1 MRRMKSVCKIKSCIL
16 SKILKRFSTLSVN
29 DSLRMYKYRCNRR
42 GEFMDEMKEK
52 KIRWNI
58 SKAMSSV
65 YQSLNGSKLK
75 IKKTKAYSEAM
86 ENLKTLYN
94 ISQIQ
99 VWILCLACERY
110 FEREDSISFQNI
122 SGELGVPVMSII
134 CWKKEIEFLVEHGFL
149 EHCGRNDAVQP
160 LNDFSE
166 SIYNNTEYIPQ
177 AKKEDD
183 DIEFISYMADRY
195 ESRRGEDMSARS
207 IQRELRL
214 YERAHSHLEVV
225 KRVSDELEDPNYR
238 FFVYDV
244 ANDVLKGGD
253 SNLNATISDLYDGG
267 ERYNVATEMMEEKHE
282 LFQKGLIE
290 FAKKG
295 NLSEAS
301 ITLSDK
307 GRKLVLGEKAFLFED
322 SINDKNLIKTDS
334 IKEKKLFYSP
344 ENQKEIDRLKAAL
357 QEEKLKGIQQR
368 LKDDGLPVGVAVLL
382 YGAPGTGKT
391 ESVMQIAKETG
402 RSIIHVDISEAKSAW
417 FGESEKRIK
426 KIFTSYRNS
435 YELAERKGEL
445 MPILLFNEADA
456 LISKRKN
463 DTSGNCAQT
472 ENAIQNI
479 ILEELENL
487 KGIFIA
493 TTNLASNMDSAFER
507 RFLFKIKFENPS
519 TEAKTSIWMNK
530 LSWLDKES
538 ATEFARDYDFSGG
551 QIDNIVRKIAM
562 NEVITGERPAIT
574 DIHDMCKCEKIDN
587 PDGSR
592 RMGFCL

>member
-1 MRRMKSVCKIKSCIL
+1 
-16 SKILKRFSTLSVN
+16 
-29 DSLRMYKYRCNRR
+29 
-42 GEFMDEMKEK
+42 MDEMKEK

-75 IKKTKAYSEAM
+75 IKKTKIYSAAM
-86 ENLKTLYN
+86 ENLKALYN

-99 VWILCLACERY
+99 VWILCLVCERY
-110 FEREDSISFQNI
+110 FEREDSSSLQNI
-122 SGELGVPVMSII
+122 SGKLGVPVMSII
-134 CWKKEIEFLVEHGFL
+134 RWKKEIEFLVEHGFL

-177 AKKEDD
+177 AKKEVD

-214 YERAHSHLEVV
+214 YEKAHSHLEVV

-244 ANDVLKGGD
+244 ANDVLKGVV

-267 ERYNVATEMMEEKHE
+267 ERYSVATKMMEEKHE

-295 NLSEAS
+295 NLSEAT

-322 SINDKNLIKTDS
+322 SINDKNLIKTDN

-402 RSIIHVDISEAKSAW
+402 RSIVHVDISEAKSAW

-426 KIFTSYRNS
+426 KIFTSYKNAC
-435 YELAERKGEL
+435 EIAEKKGEL

-456 LISKRKN
+456 LISKRKS

-479 ILEELENL
+479 ILEELESL

-538 ATEFARDYDFSGG
+538 ATEFAKEYDFSGG

-587 PDGSR
+587 PDGAR

>member
-1 MRRMKSVCKIKSCIL
+1 M
-16 SKILKRFSTLSVN
+16 
-29 DSLRMYKYRCNRR
+29 
-42 GEFMDEMKEK
+42 E
-52 KIRWNI
+52 
-58 SKAMSSV
+58 
-65 YQSLNGSKLK
+65 KLK
-75 IKKTKAYSEAM
+75 A
-86 ENLKTLYN
+86 LYN

-99 VWILCLACERY
+99 VWILCLAFERY
-110 FEREDSISFQNI
+110 FERKDSISLQNI

-160 LNDFSE
+160 LNDFNE

-214 YERAHSHLEVV
+214 YEKAHSHLEVV
-225 KRVSDELEDPNYR
+225 KRVSDELEDPNDR
-238 FFVYDV
+238 FFIYDV
-244 ANDVLKGGD
+244 ANNVLKGGD

-267 ERYNVATEMMEEKHE
+267 ERYSVATEMMEEKHE

-295 NLSEAS
+295 NLSDAT

-435 YELAERKGEL
+435 CELAERKGEL

-538 ATEFARDYDFSGG
+538 ATEFAKEYDFSGG

-562 NEVITGERPAIT
+562 NEVITGERPGIS
-574 DIHDMCKCEKIDN
+574 DIRDMCKCEKIDN

>member
-1 MRRMKSVCKIKSCIL
+1 
-16 SKILKRFSTLSVN
+16 
-29 DSLRMYKYRCNRR
+29 
-42 GEFMDEMKEK
+42 MDEMKEK
-52 KIRWNI
+52 KINWNI

-75 IKKTKAYSEAM
+75 INKTKAYSAAM
-86 ENLKTLYN
+86 EKLKALYN
-94 ISQIQ
+94 INQIQ

-110 FEREDSISFQNI
+110 FEREDSISLQNI
-122 SGELGVPVMSII
+122 SEELGVPIMSII
-134 CWKKEIEFLVEHGFL
+134 CWKKEIEFLVEHRFI
-149 EHCGRNDAVQP
+149 EQRGRNEAVLP
-160 LNDFSE
+160 LNDFRD

-195 ESRRGEDMSARS
+195 ESRRHEDMSASS
-207 IQRELRL
+207 IQRELGL
-214 YERAHSHLEVV
+214 YEKAHSHLEVV
-225 KRVSDELEDPNYR
+225 KRVSDELEDPNDR
-238 FFVYDV
+238 FFIYDV
-244 ANDVLKGGD
+244 ANNVLKGGD

-267 ERYNVATEMMEEKHE
+267 ERYSVATEMMEEKHE

-307 GRKLVLGEKAFLFED
+307 GRKLVLGERAFLFED
-322 SINDKNLIKTDS
+322 SINDKNLIKTDN

-344 ENQKEIDRLKAAL
+344 ENQKEIERLKAAL

-402 RSIIHVDISEAKSAW
+402 RSIVHVDISEAKSAW

-426 KIFTSYRNS
+426 KIFISYKNVC
-435 YELAERKGEL
+435 EIAEKKGEL

-456 LISKRKN
+456 LISKRKS
-463 DTSGNCAQT
+463 DTSENCAQT

-479 ILEELENL
+479 ILEELESL

-530 LSWLDKES
+530 LSWLDKDS
-538 ATEFARDYDFSGG
+538 ATEFAKEYDFSGG
-551 QIDNIVRKIAM
+551 QIDNIVRKIVM
-562 NEVITGERPAIT
+562 NEVITGEHPTIN

-587 PDGSR
+587 PDGTR
-592 RMGFCL
+592 RIGFCL

>member
-1 MRRMKSVCKIKSCIL
+1 
-16 SKILKRFSTLSVN
+16 
-29 DSLRMYKYRCNRR
+29 
-42 GEFMDEMKEK
+42 MDEMKEK

-75 IKKTKAYSEAM
+75 IKKTKIYSAAM
-86 ENLKTLYN
+86 ENLKALYN

-99 VWILCLACERY
+99 VWILCLVCERY
-110 FEREDSISFQNI
+110 FEREDSSSLQNI
-122 SGELGVPVMSII
+122 SGKLGVPVMSII
-134 CWKKEIEFLVEHGFL
+134 RWKKEIEFLVEHGFL

-166 SIYNNTEYIPQ
+166 SLYNNTEYIPQ
-177 AKKEDD
+177 AKKEVD

-214 YERAHSHLEVV
+214 YEKAHSHLEVV
-225 KRVSDELEDPNYR
+225 KRVSDELENPNDR
-238 FFVYDV
+238 FFIYDV
-244 ANDVLKGGD
+244 ANDVLKGVV

-267 ERYNVATEMMEEKHE
+267 ERYSVASKMMEENHE

-295 NLSEAS
+295 NLSEAT

-322 SINDKNLIKTDS
+322 SINDKNLIKTDN

-402 RSIIHVDISEAKSAW
+402 RSIVHVDISEAKSAW

-426 KIFTSYRNS
+426 KIFTSYKNAC
-435 YELAERKGEL
+435 EIAEKKGEL

-456 LISKRKN
+456 LISKRKS

-479 ILEELENL
+479 ILEELESL

-519 TEAKTSIWMNK
+519 TEAKTLIWMNK
-530 LSWLDKES
+530 LSWLDKDS
-538 ATEFARDYDFSGG
+538 ATEFAKEYDFSGG

>member
-1 MRRMKSVCKIKSCIL
+1 
-16 SKILKRFSTLSVN
+16 
-29 DSLRMYKYRCNRR
+29 
-42 GEFMDEMKEK
+42 MDEMKEK

-75 IKKTKAYSEAM
+75 IKKTKIYSAAM
-86 ENLKTLYN
+86 ENLKALYN

-99 VWILCLACERY
+99 VWILCLVCERY
-110 FEREDSISFQNI
+110 FEREDSSSLQNI
-122 SGELGVPVMSII
+122 SGKLGVPVMSII
-134 CWKKEIEFLVEHGFL
+134 RWKKEIEFLVEHGFL

-177 AKKEDD
+177 AKKEVD

-214 YERAHSHLEVV
+214 YEKAHSHLEVV

-238 FFVYDV
+238 FFIYDV
-244 ANDVLKGGD
+244 ANDVLKGSV

-267 ERYNVATEMMEEKHE
+267 ERYSVASKMMEENHE

-295 NLSEAS
+295 NLSEAT

-322 SINDKNLIKTDS
+322 SINDKNLIKTDN

-402 RSIIHVDISEAKSAW
+402 RSIVHVDISEAKSAW

-426 KIFTSYRNS
+426 KIFTSYKNS
-435 YELAERKGEL
+435 CEIAEKKGEL

-456 LISKRKN
+456 LISKRKS

-479 ILEELENL
+479 ILEELESL

-538 ATEFARDYDFSGG
+538 ATEFAKEYDFSGG

>member
-1 MRRMKSVCKIKSCIL
+1 
-16 SKILKRFSTLSVN
+16 
-29 DSLRMYKYRCNRR
+29 
-42 GEFMDEMKEK
+42 MDEMKEK

-75 IKKTKAYSEAM
+75 IKKTKIYSAAM
-86 ENLKTLYN
+86 ENLKALYN

-99 VWILCLACERY
+99 VWILCLVCERY
-110 FEREDSISFQNI
+110 FEREDSSSLQNI
-122 SGELGVPVMSII
+122 SGKLGVPVMSII
-134 CWKKEIEFLVEHGFL
+134 RWKKEIEFLVEHGFL

-177 AKKEDD
+177 AKKEVD

-214 YERAHSHLEVV
+214 YEKAHSHLEVV

-244 ANDVLKGGD
+244 ANDVLKGVV

-267 ERYNVATEMMEEKHE
+267 ERYSVATKMMEENHE

-290 FAKKG
+290 FVKKG
-295 NLSEAS
+295 NLSEAT

-322 SINDKNLIKTDS
+322 SINDKNLIKTDN

-402 RSIIHVDISEAKSAW
+402 RSIVHVDISEAKSAW

-426 KIFTSYRNS
+426 KIFTSYKNAC
-435 YELAERKGEL
+435 EIAEKKGEL

-456 LISKRKN
+456 LISKRKS

-479 ILEELENL
+479 ILEELESL

-538 ATEFARDYDFSGG
+538 ATEFATEYDFSGG

>member
-1 MRRMKSVCKIKSCIL
+1 
-16 SKILKRFSTLSVN
+16 
-29 DSLRMYKYRCNRR
+29 
-42 GEFMDEMKEK
+42 MDEMKEK

-65 YQSLNGSKLK
+65 YQSLNGSNLK
-75 IKKTKAYSEAM
+75 IKKTKIYSVAM
-86 ENLKTLYN
+86 ENLKALYN

-99 VWILCLACERY
+99 VWILCLVCERY
-110 FEREDSISFQNI
+110 FEREDSSSLQNI
-122 SGELGVPVMSII
+122 SGKLGVPVMSII
-134 CWKKEIEFLVEHGFL
+134 RWKKEIEFLVEHGFL

-177 AKKEDD
+177 AKKEVD

-214 YERAHSHLEVV
+214 YEKAHSHLEVV
-225 KRVSDELEDPNYR
+225 KRVSDELENPNYR

-244 ANDVLKGGD
+244 ANDVLKGVV

-267 ERYNVATEMMEEKHE
+267 ERYSVATKMMEEKHE

-295 NLSEAS
+295 NLSEAT

-402 RSIIHVDISEAKSAW
+402 RSIVHVDISEAKSAW

-426 KIFTSYRNS
+426 KIFTSYKNS
-435 YELAERKGEL
+435 CEIAEKKGEL

-456 LISKRKN
+456 LISKRKS

-479 ILEELENL
+479 ILEELESL

-538 ATEFARDYDFSGG
+538 ATEFATEYDFSGG

>member
-1 MRRMKSVCKIKSCIL
+1 
-16 SKILKRFSTLSVN
+16 
-29 DSLRMYKYRCNRR
+29 
-42 GEFMDEMKEK
+42 MDEMKEK

-75 IKKTKAYSEAM
+75 IKKTKIYSAAM
-86 ENLKTLYN
+86 ENLKALYN

-99 VWILCLACERY
+99 VWILCLVCERY
-110 FEREDSISFQNI
+110 FEREDSSSLQNI
-122 SGELGVPVMSII
+122 SGKLGVPVMSII
-134 CWKKEIEFLVEHGFL
+134 RWKKEIEFLVEHGFL

-177 AKKEDD
+177 AKKEVD

-214 YERAHSHLEVV
+214 YEKAHLHLEVV

-244 ANDVLKGGD
+244 ANDVLKGSV

-267 ERYNVATEMMEEKHE
+267 ERYSVATKMMEENHE

-295 NLSEAS
+295 NLSEAT

-322 SINDKNLIKTDS
+322 SINDKNLIKTDN

-391 ESVMQIAKETG
+391 ESVMQIAKETD
-402 RSIIHVDISEAKSAW
+402 RSIVHVDISEAKSAW

-426 KIFTSYRNS
+426 KIFTSYKNAC
-435 YELAERKGEL
+435 EIAEKKGEL

-456 LISKRKN
+456 LISKRKS

-479 ILEELENL
+479 ILEELESL

-538 ATEFARDYDFSGG
+538 ATEFAKEYDFSGG

>member
-1 MRRMKSVCKIKSCIL
+1 MEEQL
-16 SKILKRFSTLSVN
+16 
-29 DSLRMYKYRCNRR
+29 
-42 GEFMDEMKEK
+42 KEK

-58 SKAMSSV
+58 SKAMSAV
-65 YQSLNGSKLK
+65 YQSLNDSKLR
-75 IKKTKAYSEAM
+75 IKKTKAYSAAM

-94 ISQIQ
+94 LNQTQI
-99 VWILCLACERY
+99 WILCLACERY
-110 FEREDSISFQNI
+110 FECEDSITFKNI
-122 SGELGVPVMSII
+122 SSELDVPVMSII
-134 CWKKEIEFLVEHGFL
+134 SWKKEIEFLIEHGFL
-149 EHCGRNDAVQP
+149 EHSGRNGGVQP
-160 LNDFSE
+160 INDFSE

-183 DIEFISYMADRY
+183 DIDFISYMADLY

-244 ANDVLKGGD
+244 ASDVLKGGD
-253 SNLNATISDLYDGG
+253 SYLNATISDLYDGG
-267 ERYNVATEMMEEKHE
+267 ERYNIATEMMEEKHE
-282 LFQKGLIE
+282 LFQKGLVE
-290 FAKKG
+290 FVKKG
-295 NLSEAS
+295 NLSDAT

-322 SINDKNLIKTDS
+322 SINDKNLIKTDC
-334 IKEKKLFYSP
+334 IKEKQLFYSP
-344 ENQKEIDRLKAAL
+344 ENQKEIDRLKEAL
-357 QEEKLKGIQQR
+357 QEEKLKGIQRR

-417 FGESEKRIK
+417 FGESEKRVK

-435 YELAERKGEL
+435 CELAERKGEL

-530 LSWLDKES
+530 LSWLDKGS
-538 ATEFARDYDFSGG
+538 ATEFAREYDFSGG

-562 NEVITGERPAIT
+562 NEVITGERPEIS
-574 DIHDMCKCEKIDN
+574 DIRDMCNCEKIDN
-587 PDGSR
+587 PEGSR
-592 RMGFCL
+592 RIGFCLQEK

>member
-1 MRRMKSVCKIKSCIL
+1 
-16 SKILKRFSTLSVN
+16 
-29 DSLRMYKYRCNRR
+29 
-42 GEFMDEMKEK
+42 MDEMKEK

-75 IKKTKAYSEAM
+75 IKKTKIYSAAM
-86 ENLKTLYN
+86 ENLKALYN

-99 VWILCLACERY
+99 VWILCLVCERY
-110 FEREDSISFQNI
+110 FEREDSSSLQNI
-122 SGELGVPVMSII
+122 SGKLGVPVMSII
-134 CWKKEIEFLVEHGFL
+134 RWKKEIEFLVEHGFL

-177 AKKEDD
+177 AKKEVD

-214 YERAHSHLEVV
+214 YEKAHSHLEVV

-244 ANDVLKGGD
+244 ANDVLKGVV

-267 ERYNVATEMMEEKHE
+267 ERYSVATKMMEENHE

-295 NLSEAS
+295 NLSEAT

-402 RSIIHVDISEAKSAW
+402 RSIVHVDISEAKSAW

-426 KIFTSYRNS
+426 KIFTSYKNAC
-435 YELAERKGEL
+435 EIAEKKGEL

-456 LISKRKN
+456 LISKRKS

-479 ILEELENL
+479 ILEELESL

-530 LSWLDKES
+530 LSWLDKDS
-538 ATEFARDYDFSGG
+538 ATEFAKEYDFSGG

-587 PDGSR
+587 PDGAR

>member
-1 MRRMKSVCKIKSCIL
+1 
-16 SKILKRFSTLSVN
+16 
-29 DSLRMYKYRCNRR
+29 
-42 GEFMDEMKEK
+42 MDEMKEK

-75 IKKTKAYSEAM
+75 IKKTKIYSAAM
-86 ENLKTLYN
+86 ENLKALYN

-99 VWILCLACERY
+99 VWILCLVCERY
-110 FEREDSISFQNI
+110 FEREDSSSLQNI
-122 SGELGVPVMSII
+122 SGKLGVPVMSII
-134 CWKKEIEFLVEHGFL
+134 RWKKEIEFLVEHGFL

-177 AKKEDD
+177 AKKEVD

-214 YERAHSHLEVV
+214 YEKAHSHLEVV
-225 KRVSDELEDPNYR
+225 KRVSDELENPNYR

-244 ANDVLKGGD
+244 ANDVLKGVV

-267 ERYNVATEMMEEKHE
+267 ERYSVATKMMEEKHE

-295 NLSEAS
+295 NLSEAT

-344 ENQKEIDRLKAAL
+344 VNQKEIDRLKAAL

-402 RSIIHVDISEAKSAW
+402 RSIVHVDISEAKSAW

-426 KIFTSYRNS
+426 KIFTSYKNAC
-435 YELAERKGEL
+435 EIAEKKGEL

-456 LISKRKN
+456 LISKRKS

-479 ILEELENL
+479 ILEELESL

-538 ATEFARDYDFSGG
+538 ATEFATEYDFSGG

>member
-1 MRRMKSVCKIKSCIL
+1 
-16 SKILKRFSTLSVN
+16 
-29 DSLRMYKYRCNRR
+29 MYKYRCNRR
-42 GEFMDEMKEK
+42 GDFMDEMKEK

-75 IKKTKAYSEAM
+75 IKKTKTYSAAM
-86 ENLKTLYN
+86 EKLKALYN

-99 VWILCLACERY
+99 VWILCLAFERY
-110 FEREDSISFQNI
+110 FERKDSISLQNI

-134 CWKKEIEFLVEHGFL
+134 CWKKEIEFLVEHGFM

-160 LNDFSE
+160 LNDFRE

-177 AKKEDD
+177 AKKKDD

-195 ESRRGEDMSARS
+195 ESRRSADMSARS

-214 YERAHSHLEVV
+214 YEKAHSHLEVV
-225 KRVSDELEDPNYR
+225 KRVSDELEDPNDR
-238 FFVYDV
+238 FFIYDV
-244 ANDVLKGGD
+244 TNDVLKGGD
-253 SNLNATISDLYDGG
+253 SNLNVTISDLYDGG
-267 ERYNVATEMMEEKHE
+267 ERYSVATEMMEEKHE

-290 FAKKG
+290 FVKKG

-322 SINDKNLIKTDS
+322 SINDENLIKTDS

-391 ESVMQIAKETG
+391 ELVMQIAKETG
-402 RSIIHVDISEAKSAW
+402 RSIVHVDISEAKSAW

-426 KIFTSYRNS
+426 KIFTSYKNAC
-435 YELAERKGEL
+435 EIAEKKGEL
-445 MPILLFNEADA
+445 MPIVLFNEADA
-456 LISKRKN
+456 LISKRKS

-479 ILEELENL
+479 ILEELESL

-538 ATEFARDYDFSGG
+538 ATEFAKEYDFSGG

-587 PDGSR
+587 PDEPR

>member
-1 MRRMKSVCKIKSCIL
+1 
-16 SKILKRFSTLSVN
+16 
-29 DSLRMYKYRCNRR
+29 MYKYRCNRR
-42 GEFMDEMKEK
+42 GDFMDEMKEK

-75 IKKTKAYSEAM
+75 IKKTKTYSAAM
-86 ENLKTLYN
+86 EKLKALYN
-94 ISQIQ
+94 INQIQ
-99 VWILCLACERY
+99 VWILCLAFERY
-110 FEREDSISFQNI
+110 FEREDSISLQNI

-177 AKKEDD
+177 AKKEVD

-214 YERAHSHLEVV
+214 YEKAHSHLEVV

-244 ANDVLKGGD
+244 ANDVLKGGE

-267 ERYNVATEMMEEKHE
+267 ERYSVATEMMEEKHE

-295 NLSEAS
+295 NLSDAT

-435 YELAERKGEL
+435 CELAERKGEL

-538 ATEFARDYDFSGG
+538 ATEFAKEYDFSGG

-562 NEVITGERPAIT
+562 NEVITGERPGIS
-574 DIHDMCKCEKIDN
+574 DIRDMCKCEKIDN

>member
-1 MRRMKSVCKIKSCIL
+1 
-16 SKILKRFSTLSVN
+16 
-29 DSLRMYKYRCNRR
+29 
-42 GEFMDEMKEK
+42 MDEMKEK

-75 IKKTKAYSEAM
+75 IKKTKIYSAAM
-86 ENLKTLYN
+86 ENLKALYN

-99 VWILCLACERY
+99 VWILCLVCERY
-110 FEREDSISFQNI
+110 FEREDSSSLQNI
-122 SGELGVPVMSII
+122 SGKLGVPVMSII
-134 CWKKEIEFLVEHGFL
+134 RWKKEIEFLVEHGFL

-214 YERAHSHLEVV
+214 YEKAHSHLEVV

-238 FFVYDV
+238 FFIYDV

-267 ERYNVATEMMEEKHE
+267 ERYSVATKMMEEKHE

-295 NLSEAS
+295 NLSEAT

-307 GRKLVLGEKAFLFED
+307 GRKLLLGEKAFLFED
-322 SINDKNLIKTDS
+322 SINDKNLIKTDN

-402 RSIIHVDISEAKSAW
+402 RSIVHVDICEAKSAW

-426 KIFTSYRNS
+426 KIFTSYKNAC
-435 YELAERKGEL
+435 EIAEKKGEL

-456 LISKRKN
+456 LISKRKS

-479 ILEELENL
+479 ILEELESL

-538 ATEFARDYDFSGG
+538 ATEFAKEYDFSGG

-574 DIHDMCKCEKIDN
+574 DIHEMCKCEKIDN

>member
-1 MRRMKSVCKIKSCIL
+1 
-16 SKILKRFSTLSVN
+16 
-29 DSLRMYKYRCNRR
+29 
-42 GEFMDEMKEK
+42 MDEMKEK

-75 IKKTKAYSEAM
+75 IKKTKIYSAAM
-86 ENLKTLYN
+86 ENLKALYN

-99 VWILCLACERY
+99 VWILCLVCERY
-110 FEREDSISFQNI
+110 FEREDSSSLQNI
-122 SGELGVPVMSII
+122 SGKLGVPVMSII
-134 CWKKEIEFLVEHGFL
+134 RWKKEIEFLVEHGFL

-177 AKKEDD
+177 AKKEVD

-214 YERAHSHLEVV
+214 YEKAHSHLEVV
-225 KRVSDELEDPNYR
+225 KRVSDELENPNYR

-244 ANDVLKGGD
+244 ANDVLKGVV

-267 ERYNVATEMMEEKHE
+267 ERYSVATKMMEEKHE

-295 NLSEAS
+295 NLSEAT

-344 ENQKEIDRLKAAL
+344 VNQKEIDRLKAAL

-435 YELAERKGEL
+435 CELAERKGEL

-538 ATEFARDYDFSGG
+538 ATEFAKEYDFSGG

-562 NEVITGERPAIT
+562 NEVITGERPGIS
-574 DIHDMCKCEKIDN
+574 DIRDMCKCEKIDN

>member
-1 MRRMKSVCKIKSCIL
+1 
-16 SKILKRFSTLSVN
+16 
-29 DSLRMYKYRCNRR
+29 
-42 GEFMDEMKEK
+42 MDEMKEK

-75 IKKTKAYSEAM
+75 IKKTKIYSAAM
-86 ENLKTLYN
+86 ENLKALYN

-99 VWILCLACERY
+99 VWILCLVCERY
-110 FEREDSISFQNI
+110 FEREDSSSLQNI
-122 SGELGVPVMSII
+122 SGKLGVPVMSII
-134 CWKKEIEFLVEHGFL
+134 RWKKEIEFLVEHGFL

-177 AKKEDD
+177 AKKEVD

-214 YERAHSHLEVV
+214 YEKAHSHLEVV

-238 FFVYDV
+238 FFIYDV
-244 ANDVLKGGD
+244 ANDVLKGVV

-267 ERYNVATEMMEEKHE
+267 ERYSVATKMMEENHE

-295 NLSEAS
+295 NLSEAT

-402 RSIIHVDISEAKSAW
+402 RSIVHVDISEAKSAW

-426 KIFTSYRNS
+426 KIFTSYKNAC
-435 YELAERKGEL
+435 EIAEKKGEL

-456 LISKRKN
+456 LISKRKS

-479 ILEELENL
+479 ILEELESL

-538 ATEFARDYDFSGG
+538 ATEFATEYDFSGG

>member
-1 MRRMKSVCKIKSCIL
+1 
-16 SKILKRFSTLSVN
+16 
-29 DSLRMYKYRCNRR
+29 
-42 GEFMDEMKEK
+42 MDEMKEK

-75 IKKTKAYSEAM
+75 IKKTKTYSAAM
-86 ENLKTLYN
+86 EKLKALYN

-110 FEREDSISFQNI
+110 FEREDSISLQNI

-160 LNDFSE
+160 LNDFNE

-214 YERAHSHLEVV
+214 YEKAHSHLEVV

-238 FFVYDV
+238 FFIYDV
-244 ANDVLKGGD
+244 TNDVLKGYN
-253 SNLNATISDLYDGG
+253 SNLNVTISDLYDGG
-267 ERYNVATEMMEEKHE
+267 ERYSVATEMMEEKHE

-382 YGAPGTGKT
+382 YGTPGTGKT

-426 KIFTSYRNS
+426 KIFTSYKNS
-435 YELAERKGEL
+435 CELAERKGEL

-472 ENAIQNI
+472 ENSIQNI

-530 LSWLDKES
+530 LSWLDEKS
-538 ATEFARDYDFSGG
+538 ATEFAKEYDFSGG

-562 NEVITGERPAIT
+562 NEVISGERPALS

>member
-1 MRRMKSVCKIKSCIL
+1 MEEQL
-16 SKILKRFSTLSVN
+16 
-29 DSLRMYKYRCNRR
+29 
-42 GEFMDEMKEK
+42 KEK

-58 SKAMSSV
+58 SKAMSAV
-65 YQSLNGSKLK
+65 YQSLNDSKLR
-75 IKKTKAYSEAM
+75 IKKTKAYSAAM
-86 ENLKTLYN
+86 DNLKTLYN
-94 ISQIQ
+94 LNQTQI
-99 VWILCLACERY
+99 WILCLACERY
-110 FEREDSISFQNI
+110 FECEDSITFKNI
-122 SGELGVPVMSII
+122 SSELDVPVMSII
-134 CWKKEIEFLVEHGFL
+134 SWKKEIESLIEHGFL
-149 EHCGRNDAVQP
+149 ERSGRNGGVQP
-160 LNDFSE
+160 INDFSE

-183 DIEFISYMADRY
+183 DIDFISYMADRY

-214 YERAHSHLEVV
+214 YERAHSYLDVV
-225 KRVSDELEDPNYR
+225 KRVSAELENPNYR

-244 ANDVLKGGD
+244 ASDVLKGED
-253 SNLNATISDLYDGG
+253 SYLNVTISDLYDGG

-282 LFQKGLIE
+282 LFQKGLVE
-290 FAKKG
+290 FVKKG
-295 NLSEAS
+295 NLSDAT

-322 SINDKNLIKTDS
+322 SINDKNLIKTDC
-334 IKEKKLFYSP
+334 IKEKQLFYSP
-344 ENQKEIDRLKAAL
+344 ENQKEIDRLKEAL

-391 ESVMQIAKETG
+391 ESVMQIAKKTG

-417 FGESEKRIK
+417 FGESEKRVK

-435 YELAERKGEL
+435 CELAERKGEL

-472 ENAIQNI
+472 ENAVQNI

-487 KGIFIA
+487 KGIFVA

-530 LSWLDKES
+530 LSWLDKGS
-538 ATEFARDYDFSGG
+538 ATEFAREYDFSGG

-562 NEVITGERPAIT
+562 NEVITGERPEIS
-574 DIHDMCKCEKIDN
+574 DIRDMCNCEKIDN

-592 RMGFCL
+592 RIGFCLEK

>member
-1 MRRMKSVCKIKSCIL
+1 MEEQL
-16 SKILKRFSTLSVN
+16 
-29 DSLRMYKYRCNRR
+29 
-42 GEFMDEMKEK
+42 KEK

-75 IKKTKAYSEAM
+75 IKKTKTYSAAM
-86 ENLKTLYN
+86 ENLKALYN

-99 VWILCLACERY
+99 VWILCLVCERY
-110 FEREDSISFQNI
+110 FEREDSSYLQNI
-122 SGELGVPVMSII
+122 SGKLGVPVMSII
-134 CWKKEIEFLVEHGFL
+134 RWKKEIEFLVEHGFL

-177 AKKEDD
+177 AKKEVD

-214 YERAHSHLEVV
+214 YEKAHSHLEVV

-238 FFVYDV
+238 FFIYDV
-244 ANDVLKGGD
+244 ANDVLKGVV

-267 ERYNVATEMMEEKHE
+267 ERYSVATKMMEENHE

-295 NLSEAS
+295 NLSEAT

-402 RSIIHVDISEAKSAW
+402 RSIVHVDISEAKSAW

-426 KIFTSYRNS
+426 KIFTSYKNAC
-435 YELAERKGEL
+435 EIAEKKGEL

-456 LISKRKN
+456 LISKRKS

-479 ILEELENL
+479 ILEELESL

-530 LSWLDKES
+530 LTWLDKES
-538 ATEFARDYDFSGG
+538 ATEFATEYDFSGG

-587 PDGSR
+587 PDGAR

>member
-1 MRRMKSVCKIKSCIL
+1 MEEVL
-16 SKILKRFSTLSVN
+16 
-29 DSLRMYKYRCNRR
+29 
-42 GEFMDEMKEK
+42 KEK

-65 YQSLNGSKLK
+65 YQSLNDSRLK
-75 IKKTKAYSEAM
+75 IKKTKAYSAAM

-94 ISQIQ
+94 LNQIQ
-99 VWILCLACERY
+99 VWILCLVCESY
-110 FEREDSISFQNI
+110 FEYEDSFSLKNI
-122 SGELGVPVMSII
+122 SRKLDVPVMSII
-134 CWKKEIEFLVEHGFL
+134 NWKKEIDFLVEHGFL
-149 EHCGRNDAVQP
+149 EHSGRNDAVQP
-160 LNDFSE
+160 INDFSE

-183 DIEFISYMADRY
+183 DIDFISYMADRY

-214 YERAHSHLEVV
+214 YERAHSYLQVV
-225 KRVSDELEDPNYR
+225 KRVSAELENPNYR
-238 FFVYDV
+238 FFLYDV

-267 ERYNVATEMMEEKHE
+267 ERYNVAIEMMEEKHE
-282 LFQKGLIE
+282 LFQKGLVE
-290 FAKKG
+290 FVKKG
-295 NLSEAS
+295 NLSDAT

-322 SINDKNLIKTDS
+322 SINDKNLIKTDC

-344 ENQKEIDRLKAAL
+344 ENQKEIDRLKEVL
-357 QEEKLKGIQQR
+357 QEEKLKGIQRR

-426 KIFTSYRNS
+426 KIFTSYRNNCK
-435 YELAERKGEL
+435 LAERKGEL
-445 MPILLFNEADA
+445 IPILLFNEADA
-456 LISKRKN
+456 IISKRKN

-472 ENAIQNI
+472 ENAVQNI

-519 TEAKTSIWMNK
+519 IEAKTSIWMNK
-530 LSWLDKES
+530 LSWLDEKS
-538 ATEFARDYDFSGG
+538 ATEFAKNYNFSGG

-562 NEVITGERPAIT
+562 NEVITGERPEIS
-574 DIHDMCKCEKIDN
+574 DIRDMCKCEKIDN
-587 PDGSR
+587 PEGSR
-592 RMGFCL
+592 RIGFCL